1 MFESIK
7 AGWKLSKLSFRI
19 LMDEKK
25 LLIFPF
31 LSAFF
36 SILLLIGFIVPF
48 LITGAIELNEQTSEL
63 GSSLSLLV
71 LFLYYLGTSF
81 LAIFFNVGLVHSM
94 KLRIEKRDV
103 SIGDSFRFSLSRF
116 GAIFKWAFISAI
128 VGIILNALES
138 SARKA
143 KGIGGIVILIIR
155 GIIGFAWAVLT
166 FFVIPILVYENVGVV
181 DTIKRSGQIIK
192 QTWKEALFVNFG
204 VGLIIFFLFII
215 WMVIGVIAV
224 LSTLSINPVF
234 GLIVGLFFFLGFLML
249 ILINSAISQVY
260 RTLLYL
266 YAVQGAE
273 LPGFSDTEVQSL
285 FRK

>member
-1 MFESIK
+1 M
-7 AGWKLSKLSFRI
+7 
-19 LMDEKK
+19 
-25 LLIFPF
+25 
-31 LSAFF
+31 
-36 SILLLIGFIVPF
+36 
-48 LITGAIELNEQTSEL
+48 
-63 GSSLSLLV
+63 
-71 LFLYYLGTSF
+71 
-81 LAIFFNVGLVHSM
+81 
-94 KLRIEKRDV
+94 
-103 SIGDSFRFSLSRF
+103 
-116 GAIFKWAFISAI
+116 
-128 VGIILNALES
+128 ES

-224 LSTLSINPVF
+224 LSTLSINTVL

-273 LPGFSDTEVQSL
+273 LPGFSEEEVQSL